1 MNNFRLRG
9 FFLLAGF
16 SLIILLYA
24 GRLFYLQA
32 ISEDYALQSEA
43 KDLDVV
49 PLYPSRGII
58 YDRNNEIYVK
68 NSPVYDIKF
77 MPKDIVIQDT
87 ALLEELL
94 NMDRAEIRSKI
105 KEKNRGLEKYHWH
118 DLATRLNDER
128 FARFSEYM
136 WRFEG
141 IKAVPKMTRE
151 YVYPAGAQFLG
162 FINEV
167 SPRDLA
173 NAKLTGDTIEYNY
186 KRGDLIGIIGIER
199 RYEKLLRGRKGQKM
213 IIRDAKNREIGSYAD
228 GKYDENPI
236 SGVDIKLGIDAK
248 LQLFG
253 EQLMQ
258 NKRGSVVA
266 IEPSTGQILAFVSA
280 PTYDPSLLTG
290 SDLGKNYQMLAS
302 DKELP
307 LINRPISA
315 QYPPGSIFK
324 IIQALAAMSEGVIDE
339 NTHFRCVGA
348 WFRNRG
354 KPACHGAHGACS
366 LPVGIKHSC
375 NAFFAETYYQF
386 LNHPKFKNI
395 HESYQRWAD
404 IMAMYGIGS
413 KLGIDIPDEKTGN
426 LPSKEFYSKIYG
438 QNSWG
443 ALTIYSNSIGQ
454 GEILMT
460 PLQMANTAVLI
471 ANHGW
476 YYPPHF
482 LRSVQK
488 DGQWITEN
496 YEKRVMPG
504 DPRQYNLVVDAM
516 EQVVESGTARRA
528 RIDSITVCGKTGTV
542 ENKKGEDH
550 SVFMAFA
557 PKENPKIAIAC
568 IVENAGFGGTWAAP
582 ISSLMIEH
590 YINGGEIKNEAKL
603 KRILEADFTWE
614 EEEDKPA
621 EPAPVPPVLPAP
633 DQANQVEEPSD
644 NG

>member
-1 MNNFRLRG
+1 MNNFRIRG
-9 FFLLAGF
+9 FFLITGF
-16 SLIILLYA
+16 SLIILIYA

-32 ISEDYALQSEA
+32 ISKEYALQSEA
-43 KDLDVV
+43 KDLDIV

-58 YDRNNEIYVK
+58 YDRNGEIYVK

-77 MPKDIVIQDT
+77 MAKDIVIQDT
-87 ALLEELL
+87 ALLEDLL
-94 NMDRAEIRSKI
+94 DMDRADIRATI
-105 KEKNRGLEKYHWH
+105 KKYKRGLDKYHWR

-128 FARFSEYM
+128 FARFSEHM
-136 WRFEG
+136 WQFEG

-151 YVYPAGAQFLG
+151 YVYPCGAQFLG

-167 SPRDLA
+167 SQNDLRV
-173 NAKLTGDTIEYNY
+173 AKETGDTINYNY
-186 KRGDLIGIIGIER
+186 ERGDLIGIIGIER

-213 IIRDAKNREIGSYAD
+213 IIRDHKNREIGSYAD
-228 GKYDENPI
+228 GNYDVTPI

-248 LQLFG
+248 LQMFG

-290 SDLGKNYQMLAS
+290 SDLGKNYAMLAA

-307 LINRPISA
+307 LINRPLSA

-324 IIQALAAMSEGVIDE
+324 ILQALAAMSEGVIDE
-339 NTHFRCVGA
+339 NTHFRCGGA

-366 LPVGIKHSC
+366 LPVGIKQSC

-386 LNHPKFKNI
+386 LNDPKFKDIN
-395 HESYQRWAD
+395 ESYQRWAD
-404 IMAMYGIGS
+404 IMSQYGIGS

-426 LPSKEFYSKIYG
+426 LPSKEFYGRIYG
-438 QNSWG
+438 ENSWG

-460 PLQMANTAVLI
+460 PLQMANTATLI
-471 ANHGW
+471 ANRGW

-482 LRSVQK
+482 LRSVRK
-488 DGQWITEN
+488 DNQWITET
-496 YEKRVMPG
+496 YDKRTMPG
-504 DPRQYNLVVDAM
+504 GPNQYQLVVDAM
-516 EQVVESGTARRA
+516 EQVVISGTARRA
-528 RIDSITVCGKTGTV
+528 QVDSIAVCGKTGTV

-557 PKENPKIAIAC
+557 PKDNPKIAIAC

-582 ISSLMIEH
+582 ISSLMIE
-590 YINGGEIKNEAKL
+590 YYLKGGKIKDDYKL
-603 KRILEADFTWE
+603 QRILEASFKDE
-614 EEEDKPA
+614 EKTA
-621 EPAPVPPVLPAP
+621 EPAVPAAP
-633 DQANQVEEPSD
+633 QKPKAEPID
-644 NG
+644 